1 MTAIHPP
8 LIFHSFALT
17 HRGRVRAHNEDC
29 VAALPEQGLWVV
41 ADGMGGHAA
50 GATASALIIEEL
62 SALGPAASAADQR
75 ARFREGLDRANAR
88 ILAFARAQGL
98 DTVGSTVAALLIHG
112 AHATW
117 VWVGDSRVYRLRGG
131 RLTRLSRDHSEVG
144 ALVAAGAMSE
154 EEARVSPL
162 RNVIT
167 RAVGI
172 AAAVEPEQATGRA
185 EGGDRFL
192 VCSDGLT
199 EHLSDAEIAVALAGP
214 GSVERIARGLV
225 EQTLRDG
232 ARDNVSV
239 VLIDCIAAPVTDGQ
253 D

>member
-8 LIFHSFALT
+8 LIFQSFSLT

-29 VAALPEQGLWVV
+29 VAALPKLGLWVV

-50 GATASALIIEEL
+50 GATASAIIVDEL
-62 SALGPAASAADQR
+62 SALSPATSVDDQR
-75 ARFREGLDRANAR
+75 AGVRDGLDRANAR
-88 ILAFARAQGL
+88 ILAFARERGL

-112 AHATW
+112 NQATC
-117 VWVGDSRVYRLRGG
+117 VWVGDSRVYRLREG
-131 RLTRLSRDHSEVG
+131 RLTRLSRDHSEVA
-144 ALVAAGAMSE
+144 ALIAAGAMSE
-154 EEARVSPL
+154 DEARVSPL

-172 AAAVEPEQATGRA
+172 ADAVDPEGATGQVQA
-185 EGGDRFL
+185 GDRFL

-199 EHLSDAEIAVALAGP
+199 EHLSDAEIAEVLSGP

-225 EQTLRDG
+225 ELTLRDG

-239 VLIDCIAAPVTDGQ
+239 VLIYCIAAPVIDGQ